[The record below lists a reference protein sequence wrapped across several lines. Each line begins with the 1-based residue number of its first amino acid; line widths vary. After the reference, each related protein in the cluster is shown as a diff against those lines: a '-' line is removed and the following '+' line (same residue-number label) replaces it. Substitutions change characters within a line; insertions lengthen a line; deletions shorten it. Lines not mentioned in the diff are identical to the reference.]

1 MLIPTEEKLQQPEAI
16 LLRTV
21 LQEMNRSTDQLP
33 TAGISNNPNTMPLVL
48 QEAEFPTELVLLL
61 VTTLQIAHMSIVK
74 PDAP

>member
-1 MLIPTEEKLQQPEAI
+1 
-16 LLRTV
+16 
-21 LQEMNRSTDQLP
+21 MNRSTDQLP

-61 VTTLQIAHMSIVK
+61 VTTLQIAHMSIIK